1 MNDCDR
7 SVKDEANNRNVANC
21 SLRVSHK
28 SDIEKKIKRLLLQSV
43 QLLNDCQMSE

>member
-1 MNDCDR
+1 MNDCYR

-28 SDIEKKIKRLLLQSV
+28 SDIEKGQKTFITVGAASQ
-43 QLLNDCQMSE
+43 